1 MITKDTPAKV
11 AFIGCGNISNAYAN
25 SVKTRPE
32 LVTIHGATDVLPE
45 RAAEFVKQHGGK
57 VYASIE
63 AVLADPEVDIV
74 LNLTIH
80 QVHYKVTKQALLAGK
95 HVWSEKPLTGTPK
108 EAADLVATA
117 KKKKVRLG
125 SSPMTFM
132 GEAQQTAWKLLRED
146 RIGKVRMAYAEMNW
160 GRIEVWHPNPV
171 AFFSKGAGPL
181 FDVGVYPLTV
191 LTTILGPVAR
201 VQGIAETLLPRRASK
216 TGAPFKVTT
225 PDWVLGILHF
235 KNGVKA
241 RITTS
246 FYSRTKEQQAT
257 IEFHGDKG
265 FLHVPSSHNFDVPV
279 SVLEVGKSEWQ
290 TVPHLREPF
299 KGVEWGRGLFEMIES
314 IQNGRPHRA
323 TGDQAAH
330 VVEICSKILESAAK
344 KSRILPLKTRFQQPT
359 PMEWAG

>member
-1 MITKDTPAKV
+1 MIQKDTPARV

-25 SVKTRPE
+25 SVKTRPA
-32 LVTIHGATDVLPE
+32 LITIHGATDVVPD
-45 RAAEFVKQHGGK
+45 RAAEFVKQHGGRA
-57 VYASIE
+57 YDSIE

-80 QVHYKVTKQALLAGK
+80 QVHYKVSKQALLAGK
-95 HVWSEKPLTGTPK
+95 HVWSEKPLTGAAK

-132 GEAQQTAWKLLRED
+132 GEAQQTAWKLLRQD

-160 GRIEVWHPNPV
+160 GRIEIWHPNPV
-171 AFFSKGAGPL
+171 AFFSQGAGPL

-191 LTTILGPVAR
+191 LTTMLGPVVR
-201 VQGIAETLLPRRASK
+201 VQGIAETLLPNRAGK
-216 TGAPFKVTT
+216 TNVPFKVTT
-225 PDWVLGILHF
+225 PDWVLGMLHF
-235 KNGVKA
+235 KNGVTA
-241 RITTS
+241 RLTTT

-257 IEFHGDKG
+257 MEFHGDKG
-265 FLHVPSSHNFDVPV
+265 YLHLGSAHNFEAPV
-279 SVLEVGKSEWQ
+279 SVLDLGKSDWE
-290 TVPHLREPF
+290 TIPPLREPF
-299 KGVEWGRGLFEMIES
+299 QGVEWGRGLFEMTEA

-330 VVEICSKILESAAK
+330 VVEICSKVLESAAK
-344 KSRILPLKTRFQQPT
+344 KSQVLPVKSKFKQPT
-359 PMEWAG
+359 PMEWAA